1 MFFHSF
7 WSDNP
12 IAGKIYSKSVI
23 EKKKKKSMQEVHSLM
38 SYPDNGNNLFSQKG
52 Q

>member
-1 MFFHSF
+1 MAIKSLMFFHSF

-23 EKKKKKSMQEVHSLM
+23 EKKKKESMQEVHSLM
-38 SYPDNGNNLFSQKG
+38 SYPAQRK
-52 Q
+52 